1 MRNYIYNNDKKK
13 KTIVLVKYR
22 TRSYIKVK
30 HTHNPTYLLHRHA
43 VTFIQTHTHTYIYHH
58 KSKERKELNP
68 NGGNVTFNIEQRKL
82 KLKSTYFFNRIRSQ
96 EYISIFVC
104 MYLEYLLHTFS
115 HTHVLHIVIVT
126 KCLTE

>member
-30 HTHNPTYLLHRHA
+30 HTHKPTYLLHRHA
-43 VTFIQTHTHTYIYHH
+43 VTFKQTHIYHH

-104 MYLEYLLHTFS
+104 M
-115 HTHVLHIVIVT
+115 
-126 KCLTE
+126 